1 MSKILRRPMFRM
13 GGSANSKGTGITS
26 GLEDRPGYAEAGS
39 VSPSIDINELG
50 RQFEE
55 LQKIKEQYGIK
66 PPEAPRVGMGL
77 SDYLDIAGTGLEIAF
92 TPGRSTGEIIAEKG
106 SPLLQRIG
114 ERLKSK
120 EEKRREVETTAA
132 AMKAGDIESIYG
144 QLGKEAIKK
153 AEATEKGFA
162 LEKKIEII
170 GNLTTDINQLKT
182 QMGDPSLGQDAKE
195 EIQRQIDLK
204 ESQLST
210 LTESDPIIEAFLR
223 SSEGEYLF
231 SDVADVVRDTINP
244 ATGENWEP
252 TDPGYYAEVMRL
264 VKETLTGSFKK
275 GGRVGMQVGG
285 MTPGSTPQPASMPQ
299 QTQTADVQSLSYDD
313 LRARLPKEIT
323 NDIVQ
328 LISASE
334 QALSEFANIRTQADV
349 DNFNKKYNVN
359 LVLPQEA

>member
-1 MSKILRRPMFRM
+1 MSSTLRRPMFRM

-26 GLEDRPGYAEAGS
+26 GLERKGYAEAGS
-39 VSPSIDINELG
+39 VDTGELS

-66 PPEAPRVGMGL
+66 PPEAPEVKLGL
-77 SDYLDIAGTGLEIAF
+77 SDYLDIVGTGLRIAG
-92 TPGRSTGEIIAEKG
+92 TPGMSTLEAIGAEVPG
-106 SPLLQRIG
+106 ALTRIG
-114 ERLKSK
+114 ERLQTK
-120 EEKRREVETTAA
+120 EQKRKEVDTQTA
-132 AMKAGDIESIYG
+132 AMKAGDIESIYE
-144 QLGKEAIKK
+144 QLGKEAIKR
-153 AEATEKGFA
+153 AEVTEKGFA

-170 GNLTTDINQLKT
+170 GNLTNDINNLKVQLN
-182 QMGDPSLGQDAKE
+182 DPSVNKE

-204 ESQLST
+204 ESQLAT
-210 LTESDPIIEAFLR
+210 LTERDPIIEAFLR

-231 SDVADVVRDTINP
+231 GDVAEVVKDTINP
-244 ATGENWEP
+244 ATGEEWEE

-264 VKETLTGSFKK
+264 VKETLGGSFKK

-285 MTPGSTPQPASMPQ
+285 MTPAPTTPQPASMPQ

-349 DNFNKKYNVN
+349 DSFNKKYNVN